1 MWCKGKRRG
10 QRLHC
15 RPMRIWRE
23 GYIVTEMGRH
33 EWMAWGW
40 GGMNGWPGGGESH
53 SLSHSRSC
61 SLPVCIH
68 GFAAEARIAI
78 PRDDGTQGGPGLR
91 SSVEESEMN
100 VNTWLYVAKGVRGL
114 HATTM
119 SEEETA
125 CRRQPGL
132 RCGCQVQAVS
142 SADAEVVEAVKK
154 FL

>member
-1 MWCKGKRRG
+1 MMWCKGKQRG
-10 QRLHC
+10 QRLHR

-33 EWMAWGW
+33 EQMA
-40 GGMNGWPGGGESH
+40 GGGESH
-53 SLSHSRSC
+53 SLSHSRSR
-61 SLPVCIH
+61 SLPVCVH
-68 GFAAEARIAI
+68 GFVVEARIAI

-100 VNTWLYVAKGVRGL
+100 VNTWPYVAKGVRGL
-114 HATTM
+114 CATTM

-132 RCGCQVQAVS
+132 RHGCQVHAVL

-154 FL
+154 LL